1 MKHKKKL
8 LITGA
13 IICLILVA
21 CIGMDIY
28 KKYDSNAVQT
38 AGLKK
43 EQKVLTEEE
52 DTAEENRTK
61 EEAQETVKETP
72 TEEIIQPETKALPE
86 PVFEPPVITE
96 PVIPRD
102 TYVLKGT
109 EGKIKC
115 YTPDAEEYIWEYY
128 DPVEKVWKFVSENKN
143 INLQGETDELNRS
156 ISTLVL
162 QGTEENEELM
172 VRCRVKAGD
181 EEVFRPE
188 ESSPEES
195 TPEEGYMASFHV
207 LPYTVA
213 DIISMDIEKTEA
225 EAGTYL
231 STSDIPVTIKTEKAE
246 ETVTGLDGL
255 FFCVPKDVSG
265 AVEKKADGTTVE
277 TVTTTSIENEYSF
290 IEVGENDVI
299 IRYRG
304 AEQGIDTKTVI
315 VGTDNIPPEIEITL
329 SEYEITGK
337 ESENGVNIT
346 AGITAEDNYTPLTRL
361 QYAFKPQKEKIEDSD
376 FGKSSKL
383 QLSVKDNAVWTA
395 YVRDE
400 AGNTGTK
407 DIEII
412 VTDQKAPV
420 IESVVLKEE
429 GGDWHKENVI
439 AVTATDKTE
448 TEYCYTNEEG
458 NVNSGWTK
466 ENEYTVTR
474 NGIWKVSVR
483 DAAGNENSREITV
496 KNVDSMPP
504 VILGVNPKEEKKP
517 DIPDSGSVNKGT
529 LEDRVSVTVNGREVK
544 ESNETDTI
552 YPDIDSVTNPDGQRA
567 ASGSV
572 YAGTTSGSNYN
583 TSGNYNVPAVT
594 AVKGEK
600 GEQGASGTAGKDG
613 TNALMHVK
621 YAENETGVNMS
632 DAPTDSSM
640 YIGVY
645 TGNSSVAPAS
655 ATSYRW
661 SRYKGNSSYL
671 HIRYAETET
680 GQNMTEKP
688 TDSSLYMGV
697 CNTMDATAP
706 ADAAGYVWSQY
717 REPGN
722 KVYIAY
728 AEDAAGTGMAAEPTE
743 SSSHMG
749 ICSTTDT
756 AAPDNPERYTWS
768 RYKDTETINQLKEQ
782 INSLQ
787 EQIDSLKTP

>member
-8 LITGA
+8 LITGG
-13 IICLILVA
+13 IICLILAA
-21 CIGMDIY
+21 CIGIDIY
-28 KKYDSNAVQT
+28 KKYSSSALQDDE
-38 AGLKK
+38 LKK
-43 EQKVLTEEE
+43 EQKILTEEE
-52 DTAEENRTK
+52 NIAK
-61 EEAQETVKETP
+61 EETQKTVKEIP
-72 TEEIIQPETKALPE
+72 TEGIIQPETKVLPE
-86 PVFEPPVITE
+86 PVFEAPVITA
-96 PVIPRD
+96 PVIPQD
-102 TYVLKGT
+102 TYVLKDM

-115 YTPDAEEYIWEYY
+115 YVPDAEEYIWEYY
-128 DPVEKVWKFVSENKN
+128 NSEEKAWKFASENKN
-143 INLQGETDELNRS
+143 INLQGDTDEFNRN

-162 QGTEENEELM
+162 WGTEENKELM

-181 EEVFRPE
+181 KEVFQLEESLSEENAPE
-188 ESSPEES
+188 ESY
-195 TPEEGYMASFHV
+195 TASFHV

-213 DIISMDIEKTEA
+213 DIISMNIEKTEA

-231 STSDIPVTIKTEKAE
+231 STIDIPITIKTDEGE

-255 FFCVPKDVSG
+255 FFCISKDVSG

-277 TVTTTSIENEYSF
+277 TVTTTSIEKEYSF
-290 IEVGENDVI
+290 IEVGENDVM

-304 AEQGIDTKTVI
+304 SEQGIDMEAVI
-315 VGTDNIPPEIEITL
+315 VGMDNIPPEIEITL
-329 SEYEITGK
+329 SEYEITSK
-337 ESENGVNIT
+337 ESKNGVNIT
-346 AGITAEDNYTPLTRL
+346 AEIMAKDNYTPLTKL

-383 QLSVKDNAVWTA
+383 PLSVKDNVVWTA

-420 IESVVLKEE
+420 IESVVLEE
-429 GGDWHKENVI
+429 EDGGWHKENVI

-458 NVNSGWTK
+458 NVNSGWMI
-466 ENEYTVTR
+466 ENKYTVTR
-474 NGIWKVSVR
+474 NGIWKVSVK
-483 DAAGNENSREITV
+483 DAAGNESSKEITV
-496 KNVDSMPP
+496 ENVDSMPP
-504 VILGVNPKEEKKP
+504 VILAVNPKEEKKP
-517 DIPDSGSVNKGT
+517 DIPDGESVNKGT

-552 YPDIDSVTNPDGQRA
+552 YSDSNSVTNPDRQRTE
-567 ASGSV
+567 SGSV
-572 YAGTTSGSNYN
+572 YARTTSGPNYN
-583 TSGNYNVPAVT
+583 ASGNYNVPAVT

-600 GEQGASGTAGKDG
+600 GEQGASGAAGKDG
-613 TNALMHVK
+613 TNAFMHIK

-728 AEDAAGTGMAAEPTE
+728 AEDATGTGMTAEPAE